1 MSNCKP
7 FIYSY
12 QYIRMRWGFPMQQDS
27 KKGLVF
33 NARCESAAKKPFFR
47 DGIRHRRIAVPA
59 TSFYEWDSKKDKLT
73 LSNAE

>member
-1 MSNCKP
+1 
-7 FIYSY
+7 
-12 QYIRMRWGFPMQQDS
+12 MQQDS

>member
-1 MSNCKP
+1 
-7 FIYSY
+7 
-12 QYIRMRWGFPMQQDS
+12 MRWGFPMQQDS